1 MISTFGWAGALVIGV
16 AASVF
21 GAVADAPRLHLTL
34 TAAAA
39 LGLVALPIVER
50 GRLLASGA
58 SEPALAGA
66 TAGAMAAVGP
76 GRR

>member
-1 MISTFGWAGALVIGV
+1 VL
-16 AASVF
+16 

>member
-16 AASVF
+16 AASVL

-39 LGLVALPIVER
+39 LSLVALPIVER
-50 GRLLASGA
+50 GRLLPAQASLHL
-58 SEPALAGA
+58 PAPPRAPWRPC
-66 TAGAMAAVGP
+66 GP
-76 GRR
+76 GGR